1 MIKRTINYVDFDGN
15 NRTEDAYFNMTR
27 TELMEFS
34 FTMPGEVADAVEK
47 HDREDPEKVATKLME
62 KMGSSGIFN
71 FVKDLVF
78 KSYGKKSEDGRRFI
92 KSEEMSIE
100 FTQTLA
106 YDEFIIDLF
115 SDDKKATEFI
125 NGIIPADLADKISA
139 NNKIKA
145 LN

>member
-34 FTMPGEVADAVEK
+34 FTMPGEVADAVDK
-47 HDREDPEKVATKLME
+47 HDQEDPEKIATNLME

-92 KSEEMSIE
+92 KSEQMSLE

-139 NNKIKA
+139 NKIKA